1 MFIVA
6 NTRRPATTSSMFEF
20 DFEMEFLEI
29 LATKCV
35 KGRFNYVTIQA
46 KTNLVHTS
54 DYAWLMTCKQFWNY
68 IYTKH
73 KIQHDKV
80 MSHLLSCKF

>member
-1 MFIVA
+1 MSTTLKINDIHKPLTSFSRLLCMFIAA
-6 NTRRPATTSSMFEF
+6 NTRWPATTSSVFEF

-35 KGRFNYVTIQA
+35 KGRFNNVTVQV

-54 DYAWLMTCKQFWNY
+54 DSA
-68 IYTKH
+68 
-73 KIQHDKV
+73 
-80 MSHLLSCKF
+80 

>member
-1 MFIVA
+1 MFIAA

-20 DFEMEFLEI
+20 DFEMEFP
-29 LATKCV
+29 ATKCV
-35 KGRFNYVTIQA
+35 KGRFNYVTVQA

-54 DYAWLMTCKQFWNY
+54 DSAWLMTCKQFWNY
-68 IYTKH
+68 I
-73 KIQHDKV
+73 V